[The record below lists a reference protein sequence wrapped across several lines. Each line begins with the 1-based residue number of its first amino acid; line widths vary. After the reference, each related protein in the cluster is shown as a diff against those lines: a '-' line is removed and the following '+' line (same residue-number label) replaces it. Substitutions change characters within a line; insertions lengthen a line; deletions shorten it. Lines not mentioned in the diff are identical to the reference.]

1 MDNKK
6 IGNRIK
12 NRRKELNLTL
22 QQIADIVGVASS
34 TIQRYESGNIN
45 QLKLPV
51 LESIAKALDINPT
64 WLVRDDAPMN
74 PVKYSP
80 ETVNIKEKNT
90 LESLLLHNFN
100 KLNTSGKNEAIKRV
114 EELTYIDKYIEEEK
128 KIIELPKKEK
138 LIWEEEGKEHLMPIA
153 CHDDNL
159 TDEEKAIVNEKIN
172 EILKNL
178 DKYQ

>member
-12 NRRKELNLTL
+12 SRRKELNLTL
-22 QQIADIVGVASS
+22 KQIADIVGVASS
-34 TIQRYESGNIN
+34 TIQRYENGTIN

-64 WLVRDDAPMN
+64 WLVRDDAPMSII
-74 PVKYSP
+74 KYSNEALP
-80 ETVNIKEKNT
+80 TKEQNT
-90 LESLLLHNFN
+90 LKSLLINNFN
-100 KLNTSGKNEAIKRV
+100 KLNNSGKHEAIKRI
-114 EELTYIDKYIEEEK
+114 EELTYISKYIEDDTNV
-128 KIIELPKKEK
+128 IELPKKEK
-138 LIWEEEGKEHLMPIA
+138 QIWEESGKEHLMPIA

-172 EILKNL
+172 EILNNL
-178 DKYQ
+178 DKY